1 MFRLANLQFMKSR
14 IVGYSCPDKYHSNF
28 NSDTDDSS
36 SEGDEEITGND
47 ADDEDSFDDDDD
59 LFDYLVN
66 ISASMFHGMRL
77 FDSVNNSI
85 LANEG
90 RSPSDQL
97 FLAPYFIPKSET
109 CRLEKV

>member
-1 MFRLANLQFMKSR
+1 MKSG
-14 IVGYSCPDKYHSNF
+14 IIGYSCPDKYDSNS

-59 LFDYLVN
+59 LFDNLVN
-66 ISASMFHGMRL
+66 ISASMFHGIGV

-85 LANEG
+85 LANER
-90 RSPSDQL
+90 RSPSDQEI
-97 FLAPYFIPKSET
+97 LAPCFVSK
-109 CRLEKV
+109 

>member
-1 MFRLANLQFMKSR
+1 MFRLPNLQLMKSR
-14 IVGYSCPDKYHSNF
+14 IVGYSCPDKYDSNF

-47 ADDEDSFDDDDD
+47 ADDEDSFADDDD
-59 LFDYLVN
+59 LFDNLVN
-66 ISASMFHGMRL
+66 ISASTFLGMRV

-90 RSPSDQL
+90 RPPSDQAI
-97 FLAPYFIPKSET
+97 LAPYFVPK
-109 CRLEKV
+109 